1 MKNKF
6 ISILLLF
13 LSFFIFTAC
22 DGCSGCNNDK
32 ENDDKNNEVEAPNE
46 TPNELT
52 DEIKTNAVNEIK
64 EVVNGL
70 KQNEY
75 SLENWTNIQN
85 LLVDYTVDIMSS
97 KSISEVNNYVKN
109 FKTVISYV
117 EKLPIDEVNDELAVT
132 DEVWGYIEE
141 SLRKQTDI
149 KDFSFKYDTSFPSLG
164 GEMDGY
170 LEALDLVLSGTV
182 NQTNDEYYFEFD
194 NKIDTKLKVWICED
208 ESSNVNVAFI
218 DITSTDLT
226 GKYVITVEDLFIYL
240 LEDYLGITIN
250 PDINIPEL
258 GNDID
263 VEGLLESLLGGIAPL
278 DEGGENN
285 LFDDYV
291 NELLDL
297 IKNSTESKMWV
308 NDNETKVNVYVSK
321 DKVNENIEGNDDFL
335 TNDLSIDIFLVD
347 NEITKIIIKPIP
359 NEVEIP
365 DDPDEVVDSTL
376 DLSIIDRVQILFKN
390 GKLSSGYIY
399 TKVLNSDAAVG
410 IRLSYDDLTLPSIN
424 RDEYESLDIEALIKE
439 NDFKRNSKKLVES
452 YILYLGMTFV
462 PGEAK
467 TLEEVIA
474 ETTDKEFIDYLIS
487 HNTMMIYKT
496 SNSLEYYVSTNNHLG
511 KYNVLSMEIIEDR
524 SIIDSLQII
533 EFDYLKVIEA
543 YSMLQTE

>member
-278 DEGGENN
+278 DKGGENN

-291 NELLDL
+291 NE
-297 IKNSTESKMWV
+297 
-308 NDNETKVNVYVSK
+308 
-321 DKVNENIEGNDDFL
+321 
-335 TNDLSIDIFLVD
+335 
-347 NEITKIIIKPIP
+347 
-359 NEVEIP
+359 
-365 DDPDEVVDSTL
+365 
-376 DLSIIDRVQILFKN
+376 
-390 GKLSSGYIY
+390 
-399 TKVLNSDAAVG
+399 
-410 IRLSYDDLTLPSIN
+410 
-424 RDEYESLDIEALIKE
+424 
-439 NDFKRNSKKLVES
+439 
-452 YILYLGMTFV
+452 
-462 PGEAK
+462 
-467 TLEEVIA
+467 
-474 ETTDKEFIDYLIS
+474 
-487 HNTMMIYKT
+487 
-496 SNSLEYYVSTNNHLG
+496 
-511 KYNVLSMEIIEDR
+511 
-524 SIIDSLQII
+524 
-533 EFDYLKVIEA
+533 
-543 YSMLQTE
+543 

>member
-308 NDNETKVNVYVSK
+308 NGNETKVNVYVSK

-376 DLSIIDRVQILFKN
+376 DLSIIDRIQILFKN
-390 GKLSSGYIY
+390 GKFSSGYIY

-439 NDFKRNSKKLVES
+439 NDFKHNSKKLVES

-496 SNSLEYYVSTNNHLG
+496 SNSLEYYVSTNTHLG

-524 SIIDSLQII
+524 SIIDSLEII
-533 EFDYLKVIEA
+533 EFNYLKVIEA

>member
-263 VEGLLESLLGGIAPL
+263 VEELLESLLSGIAPL

-308 NDNETKVNVYVSK
+308 NGNETKVNVYVSK

-376 DLSIIDRVQILFKN
+376 NLSIIDRIQILFKN
-390 GKLSSGYIY
+390 GKFSSGYIY

-496 SNSLEYYVSTNNHLG
+496 SNSLEYYVSTNTHLG

-524 SIIDSLQII
+524 SIIDSLEII
-533 EFDYLKVIEA
+533 EFNYLKVIEA

>member
-22 DGCSGCNNDK
+22 DGCGGCNNDK

-308 NDNETKVNVYVSK
+308 NGNEIKVNVYVSK
-321 DKVNENIEGNDDFL
+321 DKVNENIEGNDDLL
-335 TNDLSIDIFLVD
+335 TNDLSIDISLVD

-410 IRLSYDDLTLPSIN
+410 IRLSYEDLTLPSIN

-474 ETTDKEFIDYLIS
+474 ETTDKEFIDYLIT